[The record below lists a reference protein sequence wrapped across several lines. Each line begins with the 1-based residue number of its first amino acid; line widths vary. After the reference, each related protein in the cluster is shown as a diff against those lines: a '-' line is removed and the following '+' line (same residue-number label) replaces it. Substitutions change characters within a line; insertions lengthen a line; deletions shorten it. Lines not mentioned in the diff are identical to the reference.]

1 MRRYL
6 LALLALLALSLPVA
20 AQDGTVGYTAGTT
33 NLRSLAADAADEVEE
48 LYTRAHIMCGSVAGT
63 NTITCSSPSATITAY
78 VNGQTVSFIAGA
90 SITGA
95 ATLNVDSVGAKQLAN
110 AAGTA
115 LGSGDIVSGSLYTF
129 KYYSAGNGGAGHWRL
144 DDTGAGGG
152 GGGAAVGADYL
163 QLSTNSTNTSERV
176 FTPGTGLGGTDAGAN
191 STYTLAINDAEL
203 LAILGLTSAADKLPY
218 FTGSG
223 TAALADLTSAGR
235 ALIDDA
241 NASTQRTT
249 LGLAIGTDV
258 QAFDTEL
265 AALAGLTSAADKGI
279 QFTGAGTA
287 ATYDLT
293 AAGLAILDDAS
304 ASAQRTTLGLVIGT
318 DVQAF
323 DAELAALAGLTSAAD
338 TLGYF
343 TGSGTASTTTL
354 SAFGRTIIDD
364 ADASASR
371 STLGVAIGSDVQA
384 FDAELAALAG
394 LTSAADKVPY
404 FTGAGTAGVADFS
417 AAIRTLITTPSS
429 ANLRSML
436 SDETGTGAAM
446 FGITTAMA
454 DDIACAGSESIR
466 RNAGDTAWECYT
478 TAIGVSDGDKGDITV
493 SASGATW
500 TIDTDAVAL
509 GTDTTGN
516 YVDDV
521 TAGTGIAITH
531 TPGEGS
537 DAAVALS
544 YSDQGANPALSA
556 DQCVFTS
563 NATTSG
569 FIVCEGDTADT
580 FETRVTVT
588 DPTAD
593 RLFTI
598 PNADSVAV
606 QPNTCS
612 GTDKV
617 TGVSS
622 AGVVSCA
629 ADEGGAGSGDN
640 IGVEDGDN
648 AGTYTSASDA
658 NFEDSGDINFA
669 LNTATS
675 PDEISAT
682 IRADSVAL
690 TTDTTGNYVGSVA
703 DGTGIDGTAAGEGAT
718 YTPTLDL
725 TELSTFTLGA
735 GSATGII
742 FDAGATDPAIEVASG
757 SFTIDIGGTNEIV
770 LDASSLS
777 PGVNDGSALGT
788 SSLAWADLFLA
799 SGGLIE
805 FDGGTTNTLT
815 CTGGNCTIE
824 GNGLYRA
831 GGTDVA
837 LADGGTGASLAD
849 PNADSLMFWDDSAGA
864 TAYLTTAAPI
874 NITTTTIDIDAAT
887 ESAEGV
893 CELATTTEAATGTD
907 TTRCVTAA
915 GVLAAVTGLETIWV
929 PANAM
934 VPNTTSGCAA
944 TNTETTT
951 NDVMVPV
958 CDFDAAS
965 DEAAQFTVGFPK
977 NWDEGTITAQFSW
990 TAASGTGNAIWG
1002 LQCLARSDDDAL
1014 DTAFGTAQTVTDA
1027 LTATGDLMISG
1038 TTSAITVGGTVAEGD
1053 IVWCRAYRDA
1063 DNGSD
1068 TFSADAR
1075 LVGVRVF
1082 YSTNAF
1088 DDS

>member
-1 MRRYL
+1 MLRFLRL
-6 LALLALLALSLPVA
+6 TALALLLAFLNTAPSRA
-20 AQDGTVGYTAGTT
+20 AFDYAVGGTPPYSGTQLIT
-33 NLRSLAADAADEVEE
+33 DINEE
-48 LYTRAHIMCGSVAGT
+48 L
-63 NTITCSSPSATITAY
+63 
-78 VNGQTVSFIAGA
+78 
-90 SITGA
+90 TGIQG
-95 ATLNVDSVGAKQLAN
+95 V
-110 AAGTA
+110 
-115 LGSGDIVSGSLYTF
+115 I
-129 KYYSAGNGGAGHWRL
+129 
-144 DDTGAGGG
+144 
-152 GGGAAVGADYL
+152 
-163 QLSTNSTNTSERV
+163 
-176 FTPGTGLGGTDAGAN
+176 TDAETACF
-191 STYTLAINDAEL
+191 AA
-203 LAILGLTSAADKLPY
+203 LTSAADKVPY
-218 FTGSG
+218 FTGLG
-223 TAALADLTSAGR
+223 TCALADLTSAGR

-241 NASTQRTT
+241 
-249 LGLAIGTDV
+249 D
-258 QAFDTEL
+258 
-265 AALAGLTSAADKGI
+265 
-279 QFTGAGTA
+279 
-287 ATYDLT
+287 
-293 AAGLAILDDAS
+293 

-318 DVQAF
+318 NVQAY
-323 DAELAALAGLTSAAD
+323 DADLTTYAGITPSANVQSLLGAANYAAMRALLDLEAGTDFYSIAAAD
-338 TLGYF
+338 
-343 TGSGTASTTTL
+343 A
-354 SAFGRTIIDD
+354 AFQPLD
-364 ADASASR
+364 ADL
-371 STLGVAIGSDVQA
+371 TAI
-384 FDAELAALAG
+384 AG

-404 FTGAGTAGVADFS
+404 FTGAGTAAVADFS
-417 AAIRTLITTPSS
+417 SAIRTLITTPSS

-446 FGITTAMA
+446 FGLTTAMA
-454 DDIACAGSESIR
+454 DDLSCTGSQVVR
-466 RNAGDTAWECYT
+466 RNAGDTAFECAT
-478 TAIGVSDGDKGDITV
+478 VSVSDTLGPDGDKGDITV
-493 SASGATW
+493 GGTGTTL
-500 TIDTDAVAL
+500 TIDAGAVSADELDETGVEAGLEAVIDLADLQGDLAL
-509 GTDTTGN
+509 GTKTSGN

-521 TAGTGIAITH
+521 TAGTGIAVTH

-544 YSDQGANPALSA
+544 YSDQGASPSLSA

-569 FIVCEGDTADT
+569 FIVCEGDTADA
-580 FETRVTVT
+580 FETRITVT
-588 DPTAD
+588 DATAD

-658 NFEDSGDINFA
+658 NFEDSGDINFT
-669 LNTATS
+669 LNTTPS

-682 IRADSVAL
+682 IRTGVVSADELDEAGVEAGL
-690 TTDTTGNYVGSVA
+690 EAVIDLA
-703 DGTGIDGTAAGEGAT
+703 DLQG
-718 YTPTLDL
+718 DL
-725 TELSTFTLGA
+725 
-735 GSATGII
+735 
-742 FDAGATDPAIEVASG
+742 
-757 SFTIDIGGTNEIV
+757 
-770 LDASSLS
+770 
-777 PGVNDGSALGT
+777 ALGT
-788 SSLAWADLFLA
+788 KT
-799 SGGLIE
+799 SGNYAAGDAE
-805 FDGGTTNTLT
+805 AGAALT
-815 CTGGNCTIE
+815 GDTATAFFSAGTIE
-824 GNGLYRA
+824 
-831 GGTDVA
+831 
-837 LADGGTGASLAD
+837 LARGGTGASLTD
-849 PNADSLMFWDDSAGA
+849 PNADRIMFWDDSAGA
-864 TAYLTTAAPI
+864 TAYLTTASPI
-874 NITTTTIDIDAAT
+874 TISTTTIDIDAAT

-929 PANAM
+929 PANAI

-944 TNTETTT
+944 SNTETTT
-951 NDVMVPV
+951 NDVMIPV
-958 CDFDAAS
+958 CDFDAAT

-1014 DTAFGTAQTVTDA
+1014 DTAFGTAQTVTDG

-1082 YSTNAF
+1082 YTTNAYT
-1088 DDS
+1088 DD